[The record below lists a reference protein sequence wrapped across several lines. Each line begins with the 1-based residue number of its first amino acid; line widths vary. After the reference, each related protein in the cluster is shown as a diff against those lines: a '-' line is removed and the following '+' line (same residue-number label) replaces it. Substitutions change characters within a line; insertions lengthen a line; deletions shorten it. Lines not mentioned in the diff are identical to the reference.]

1 MDWGRW
7 RGREAGAAER
17 IAHAAAP
24 LLIVRTG
31 EGLAAWIF
39 FNEFFWSPTRF
50 RWMVQAAFV
59 GYFLLNLLVTLRER
73 RGSVSASLF
82 SLDIAANVATLAL
95 PVAASGGL
103 ASPLLLL
110 FPLKALHY
118 AMVFGVA
125 AAGVLLAST
134 VAMLAIVETALPV
147 THLAAD
153 TAATVMEV
161 AVLGFLIGAP
171 AAMAW
176 LATSL
181 AEGPPRHPPRRLEQE
196 ATSTAVAEAL
206 LKVSEAVSRL
216 TRLDEILEKVV
227 EIAPHSVDVDE
238 CGLALWAEDTGT
250 YTGVVASGG
259 GKAIDGRF
267 AGLHFSPE
275 EAHDFEWVRRLG
287 HCAVVPAPEGAG
299 SSATNVPAV
308 LIAPLLS
315 GARFY
320 GVMEF
325 ARDSAR
331 RPFNQRDL
339 TIADGIARQTAVALE
354 RARLIEDSRRLVLAV
369 ESTEEAVLITDANRR
384 VMFANLAFMR
394 TFGYRREELI
404 GRDASDLA
412 GEDRAW
418 LPEVQETMHRRS
430 WRGETV
436 AYGKNGVAIPILL
449 NVSLIRGDDG
459 RVQGAVAIMED
470 ISAEK
475 TFQAQMQRADRLAAV
490 GEMAAGIAH
499 EINNALAA
507 IFGQTQNT
515 ASRGEVELRSALER
529 VDAQAGRIAEI
540 VQGVLGFARPRPPR
554 PEPLDLAALTVKTLD
569 LVRHDLDRQGVKVST
584 DFDLDL
590 PRAQADPQQVQQV
603 LLNLFGN
610 ALQAMAGGAGAHLH
624 IEVLG
629 VDDRLAVR
637 VTDDGPGIATRDL
650 APHLRSLLL
659 DQAGGHR
666 SGVERELC
674 DRPSPR
680 RRPSRPER
688 EGFGHHVHSL
698 PAHRRT
704 ERRRGT
710 GADPPRRRRPRGGGG
725 HRGHADEGGA
735 RGVSSVDGQGG
746 AANAGD
752 GRLGRDL
759 SRRPAARSVRARR
772 LRRIGAQP
780 SRAGATRGVR
790 HRRRVEE
797 REPTPPAASG
807 AASPRQALHTGPGPQ
822 RPAPAPRSAP
832 SGGVSRSS
840 DALYVPKTP
849 ILRRSGPHL
858 DACRLTRPYAE

>member
-39 FNEFFWSPTRF
+39 FNEFFWSPTPF

-73 RGSVSASLF
+73 RGSVSTSLF

-147 THLAAD
+147 THLATD

-181 AEGPPRHPPRRLEQE
+181 AEGPPRRPPRRLEQE

-287 HCAVVPAPEGAG
+287 HCAVVPAPEGGG

-499 EINNALAA
+499 EINNALAV

-515 ASRGEVELRSALER
+515 APRGEVELRSALER

-637 VTDDGPGIATRDL
+637 VTDDGPGIASETLPRIFDPFFSTKPEGTGLGLSVSYAIAQAHGGDL
-650 APHLRSLLL
+650 RVQSEKGLGTTFTLFLPIAAPREEEVLERILLVDDDPEVAEAIAAMLTKEGLEVSRASTGREALQMLATAAWDGIFLDVRLPDLSGPDVYAELERSHPELAQRVVFVTGGVWRSESRLR
-659 DQAGGHR
+659 QQ
-666 SGVERELC
+666 
-674 DRPSPR
+674 
-680 RRPSRPER
+680 
-688 EGFGHHVHSL
+688 L
-698 PAHRRT
+698 PAQPVLAKPCT
-704 ERRRGT
+704 Q
-710 GADPPRRRRPRGGGG
+710 D
-725 HRGHADEGGA
+725 
-735 RGVSSVDGQGG
+735 Q
-746 AANAGD
+746 
-752 GRLGRDL
+752 
-759 SRRPAARSVRARR
+759 VRNVLRR
-772 LRRIGAQP
+772 LRA
-780 SRAGATRGVR
+780 
-790 HRRRVEE
+790 
-797 REPTPPAASG
+797 
-807 AASPRQALHTGPGPQ
+807 Q
-822 RPAPAPRSAP
+822 RPQAA
-832 SGGVSRSS
+832 
-840 DALYVPKTP
+840 
-849 ILRRSGPHL
+849 
-858 DACRLTRPYAE
+858 